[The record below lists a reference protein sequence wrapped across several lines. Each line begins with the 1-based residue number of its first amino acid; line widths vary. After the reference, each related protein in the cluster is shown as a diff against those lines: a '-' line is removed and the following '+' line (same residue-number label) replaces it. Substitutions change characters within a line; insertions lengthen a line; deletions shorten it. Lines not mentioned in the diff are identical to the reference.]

1 LPPLNSDT
9 SISRVPRIA
18 DMRPQDLHGKDLIST
33 QEWKRDEIDY
43 LMDFAADIKRNYRT
57 NAVPEL
63 FKNRTFF
70 MLFYNTSTRTR
81 SSFEAAATILGGH
94 SQFIDFATTRGS
106 EGESIKDMAKMY
118 ERMGHA
124 LGVRILESAV
134 DYVYGKG
141 NAAIR
146 EYAKHADIPV
156 VNMADDV
163 YHPTQAITD
172 VFTLKE
178 KLGKSLEKKKYV
190 LLWTY
195 SDHIRSWG
203 SMQDEM
209 LIATKYGMD
218 TVLAY
223 PEGFELDEKLVNEAK
238 ANAKRTG
245 GGLEVSHDPLEAME
259 GADVVFPRSWASHE
273 CVMQGMNRFTK
284 EREVKLHGEHKDWRL
299 TSKLTASMSKKGVVT
314 HVLPV
319 FRGQEADDE
328 VMDGPRSVI
337 YDQAEN
343 LLYVRA
349 AVLALLAG
357 TGR

>member
-1 LPPLNSDT
+1 MSTQTVQSRNIQSSD
-9 SISRVPRIA
+9 
-18 DMRPQDLHGKDLIST
+18 LLGKDLIST
-33 QEWKRDEIDY
+33 QEWKREEIDY
-43 LMDFAADIKRNYRT
+43 LMEFAMDIKQKYYSGRL
-57 NAVPEL
+57 PEL
-63 FKNRTFF
+63 FKNKTFF

-94 SQFIDFATTRGS
+94 SQFIDFATTRGL

-118 ERMGHA
+118 ERFGHA

-134 DYVYGKG
+134 DYIYGKG
-141 NAAIR
+141 NAVIK

-172 VFTLKE
+172 IFTLQE
-178 KLGKSLEKKKYV
+178 KLGRNLEKKKYV
-190 LLWTY
+190 IAWTY

-203 SMQDEM
+203 SVQDEM
-209 LIATKYGMD
+209 LIATKYGMN

-223 PEGFELDEKLVNEAK
+223 PEGFDIDENLVQQARDNAKQFGGNLEISHNLGEAIK
-238 ANAKRTG
+238 EANA
-245 GGLEVSHDPLEAME
+245 
-259 GADVVFPRSWASHE
+259 VFPRSWASHE
-273 CVMQGMNRFTK
+273 CVLTGLNQFTK
-284 EREVKLHGEHKDWRL
+284 ERELELHNKFKNWRL
-299 TSKLTASMSKKGVVT
+299 TRELTEAMSRDGLVT

-328 VMDGPRSVI
+328 VMDSQRSII

-349 AVLALLAG
+349 AVLALLPSG
-357 TGR
+357 PTGKI

>member
-1 LPPLNSDT
+1 VKSSDL
-9 SISRVPRIA
+9 RGR
-18 DMRPQDLHGKDLIST
+18 DLIST
-33 QEWKRDEIDY
+33 QDWKKDEIDY
-43 LMDFAADIKRNYRT
+43 LMQFAREIKKRYRSGS
-57 NAVPEL
+57 VPQL

-118 ERMGHA
+118 ERLGHA
-124 LGVRILESAV
+124 LGIRILESAV
-134 DYVYGKG
+134 DYVYGRG

-146 EYAKHADIPV
+146 DYAKHADIPV
-156 VNMADDV
+156 VNMADDM

-172 VFTLKE
+172 IFTLQE
-178 KLGKSLEKKKYV
+178 KFNGDLSRKKYV
-190 LLWTY
+190 IMWGY
-195 SDHIRSWG
+195 SDHVRSWG
-203 SMQDEM
+203 SVQDEM
-209 LIATKYGMD
+209 LMATRYGMD

-223 PEGFELDEKLVNEAK
+223 PEGFDLDENLVEAARK
-238 ANAKRTG
+238 NAKQSG
-245 GGLEVSHDPLEAME
+245 GRLDVTHSLEEAMK
-259 GADVVFPRSWASHE
+259 GASVVFPRSWASHE
-273 CVMQGMNRFTK
+273 CVMAGLNRFTREK
-284 EREVKLHGEHKDWRL
+284 EVELHNRYKDWRL
-299 TSKLTASMSKKGVVT
+299 TTKLVDTMDEAGVIT

-319 FRGQEADDE
+319 FRGQEAYDE

-357 TGR
+357 SEK

>member
-1 LPPLNSDT
+1 MQPP
-9 SISRVPRIA
+9 
-18 DMRPQDLHGKDLIST
+18 DLHGRDLIST
-33 QEWKRDEIDY
+33 QDWKREEIDY
-43 LMDFAADIKRNYRT
+43 LMKFANDIKRKYK
-57 NAVPEL
+57 AGKVPEL

-106 EGESIKDMAKMY
+106 EGESVKDMAKMY
-118 ERMGHA
+118 ERLGHA

-134 DYVYGKG
+134 DYEYGRG
-141 NAAIR
+141 NAVIR
-146 EYAKHADIPV
+146 EYAKHAEIPV
-156 VNMADDV
+156 INMADDV
-163 YHPTQAITD
+163 YHPSQAITD
-172 VFTLKE
+172 IFTLKE
-178 KLGKSLEKKKYV
+178 KFGGRLEKKKYV

-195 SDHIRSWG
+195 SDHVRSWG

-209 LIATKYGMD
+209 LISTKYGMD

-223 PEGFELDEKLVNEAK
+223 PEGFDLDEKLVQEAK
-238 ANAKRTG
+238 DNAKKAG
-245 GGLEVSHDPLEAME
+245 GSLEVSHDADDAMG

-273 CVMQGMNRFTK
+273 CVMTGMNRFTK
-284 EREVKLHGEHKDWRL
+284 EREVELHARYKDWRL
-299 TSKLTASMSKKGVVT
+299 TKKMTDLMSKEGVVT

-319 FRGQEADDE
+319 FRGQEADDD

-357 TGR
+357 SRR

>member
-1 LPPLNSDT
+1 MEFSNL
-9 SISRVPRIA
+9 R
-18 DMRPQDLHGKDLIST
+18 GKDLIST
-33 QEWKRDEIDY
+33 QDWKREEIDC
-43 LMDFAADIKRNYRT
+43 LMDFARDIKQKYHSGT
-57 NAVPEL
+57 LPEL

-81 SSFEAAATILGGH
+81 SSFEAAATALGGH

-118 ERMGHA
+118 ERLGHA

-134 DYVYGKG
+134 DYIYGRG
-141 NAAIR
+141 NAVIR
-146 EYAKHADIPV
+146 EYAKYADIPV
-156 VNMADDV
+156 INMADDV
-163 YHPTQAITD
+163 FHPTQAITD
-172 VFTLKE
+172 IFTLQE
-178 KLGKSLEKKKYV
+178 KLDQNLVRKKYV
-190 LLWTY
+190 IMWSY

-203 SMQDEM
+203 SVQDEI

-223 PEGFELDEKLVNEAK
+223 PEGFDIDGKLVQEARN
-238 ANAKRTG
+238 NASQSG
-245 GGLEVSHDPLEAME
+245 GRLQISHDPKEAMI
-259 GADVVFPRSWASHE
+259 GASAVFPRSWASHE
-273 CVMQGMNRFTK
+273 CVVSGLNKFTK
-284 EREVKLHGEHKDWRL
+284 EKELELHEPHKDWRL
-299 TSKLTASMSKKGVVT
+299 TKALTDTMDKKGVVS

-328 VMDGPRSVI
+328 VMDGPRSII

-357 TGR
+357 SA

>member
-1 LPPLNSDT
+1 
-9 SISRVPRIA
+9 
-18 DMRPQDLHGKDLIST
+18 MRPRDLHGKDLIST
-33 QEWKRDEIDY
+33 QDWDREEIDY
-43 LMDFAADIKRNYRT
+43 LMDFAADIKRKYRR

-63 FKNRTFF
+63 FRNRTFF

-81 SSFEAAATILGGH
+81 SSFEAAATVLGGH

-106 EGESIKDMAKMY
+106 EGESVKDMAKMY
-118 ERMGHA
+118 ERLGHA
-124 LGVRILESAV
+124 LGVRILEAAV
-134 DYVYGKG
+134 DYVYGRG
-141 NAAIR
+141 NAIIR

-163 YHPTQAITD
+163 FHPTQAITD
-172 VFTLKE
+172 VFTLRE
-178 KLGKSLEKKKYV
+178 KFQGNLKGKKYA

-195 SDHIRSWG
+195 SDHVRSWG

-223 PEGFELDEKLVNEAK
+223 PEGFELDQKMVDAAK
-238 ANAKRTG
+238 SNAKKSG
-245 GGLEVSHDPLEAME
+245 GSLEISHDPGEAMKQ
-259 GADVVFPRSWASHE
+259 ADVVFPRSWASHE
-273 CVMQGMNRFTK
+273 CVMTGMNRFTK
-284 EREVKLHGEHKDWRL
+284 EKEVELHKRYSDWRL
-299 TSKLTASMSKKGVVT
+299 TKKLADTMNRKGVVT

-349 AVLALLAG
+349 ATLALLAG
-357 TGR
+357 KAR

>member
-1 LPPLNSDT
+1 MEFSNL
-9 SISRVPRIA
+9 R
-18 DMRPQDLHGKDLIST
+18 GKDLIST
-33 QEWKRDEIDY
+33 QDWKREEIDC
-43 LMDFAADIKRNYRT
+43 LMDFARDIKQKYHSGT
-57 NAVPEL
+57 LPEL
-63 FKNRTFF
+63 FKNKTFF

-81 SSFEAAATILGGH
+81 SSFEAAATALGGH

-118 ERMGHA
+118 ERLGHA

-134 DYVYGKG
+134 DYIYGRG
-141 NAAIR
+141 NAVIR
-146 EYAKHADIPV
+146 EYAKYADIPV
-156 VNMADDV
+156 INMADDV
-163 YHPTQAITD
+163 FHPTQAITD
-172 VFTLKE
+172 IFTLQE
-178 KLGKSLEKKKYV
+178 KLDQNLVRKKYV
-190 LLWTY
+190 IMWSY

-203 SMQDEM
+203 SVQDEI

-223 PEGFELDEKLVNEAK
+223 PEGFDIDGKLVQEARN
-238 ANAKRTG
+238 NASQSG
-245 GGLEVSHDPLEAME
+245 GRLQISHDPKEAMI
-259 GADVVFPRSWASHE
+259 GASAVFPRSWASHE
-273 CVMQGMNRFTK
+273 CVVSGLNKFTK
-284 EREVKLHGEHKDWRL
+284 EKELELHEPHKDWRL
-299 TSKLTASMSKKGVVT
+299 TKALTDTMDKKGVVS

-328 VMDGPRSVI
+328 VMDGPRSII

-357 TGR
+357 SP

>member
-1 LPPLNSDT
+1 MRPLN
-9 SISRVPRIA
+9 
-18 DMRPQDLHGKDLIST
+18 LHGKDLIST
-33 QEWKRDEIDY
+33 QDWKREEIDY
-43 LMDFAADIKRNYRT
+43 LMEFAGRIKRKYRT
-57 NAVPEL
+57 GRVPEL
-63 FKNRTFF
+63 FKNKTFF

-118 ERMGHA
+118 ERLGHA

-134 DYVYGKG
+134 DYVYGRG

-146 EYAKHADIPV
+146 EYAKHADLPV
-156 VNMADDV
+156 VNMADDM

-172 VFTLKE
+172 IFTLKE
-178 KLGKSLEKKKYV
+178 KLGAKLEKKKYV

-195 SDHIRSWG
+195 SDHVRSWG

-209 LIATKYGMD
+209 LISTKYGMN

-223 PEGFELDEKLVNEAK
+223 PEGFDLDEKMVDA
-238 ANAKRTG
+238 ARGNAKKYG
-245 GGLEVSHDPLEAME
+245 GSLEVSHDPAEAMK
-259 GADVVFPRSWASHE
+259 GADIVFARSWASHE
-273 CVMQGMNRFTK
+273 CVMTGMNKFTK
-284 EREVKLHGEHKDWRL
+284 EREVELHNRYKDWRL
-299 TSKLTASMSKKGVVT
+299 TSKLADTMNRKGLVT

-319 FRGQEADDE
+319 FRGQEADDD

-357 TGR
+357 SAR